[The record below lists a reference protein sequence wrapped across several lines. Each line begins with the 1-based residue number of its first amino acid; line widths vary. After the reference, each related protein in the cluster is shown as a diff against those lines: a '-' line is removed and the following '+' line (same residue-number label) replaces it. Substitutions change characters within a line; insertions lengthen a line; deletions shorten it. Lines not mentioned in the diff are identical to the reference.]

1 MQNLKKSMKFYIH
14 RKFYRNC
21 ISINSED
28 EILSSEKFVSLS
40 IKKSFNFY
48 ILNIFFVDKKSFSL
62 KFHRIFVI
70 GYI

>member
-1 MQNLKKSMKFYIH
+1 MNEKFKKSMKFYIH
-14 RKFYRNC
+14 RKFHRNC

-48 ILNIFFVDKKSFSL
+48 IHNIFLLIKNPF
-62 KFHRIFVI
+62 R
-70 GYI
+70 